1 MRKRVVSLLL
11 AAMLTAMLPACGVKE
26 QEKENSAESTV
37 EDGNEPEESSEESP
51 GESTEAAGQE
61 GTGEKEEDAETTIV
75 TIWDSDSGRKE
86 FLDEII
92 ENFNSTVGKEN
103 HVEIS
108 VEHME
113 GGDYTQQLN
122 VAFQNGVEPDIVT
135 VSAASLTEYVEKGYL
150 APLDDIAGLQDLLDS
165 SNATPIIRENAWGG
179 KMYMIQS
186 EARVIGLAYNKDMFV
201 KAGIVDENG
210 NAKPPV
216 TLGEMVEDARLLT
229 DVASQEF
236 GFCIPVGW
244 GSFVSYYLAYPAQSS
259 SGIINGMYDYR
270 TGEYDFNG
278 MRAMAEA
285 LLQMKEDGSL
295 YPGAEGLDNDPARAR
310 FAEGGIGMMMT
321 AQWDCAVWNDQF
333 PAKCDWGVAAIPV
346 EDADNA
352 YLQYSACAYS
362 RAITAKG
369 VSEGREDAIALVFS
383 YLEGEEML
391 VRGCERGIL
400 IPWNSELLEKCDFSD
415 SPKGWDEYCGLREIS
430 SPVNYP
436 VKSTDLDG
444 MDKYNKEFINN
455 VWSGQQDLEDWI
467 NAMNERYNEGAQ
479 RFMDNNPDIADV
491 MAGRVDPGLDLSR

>member
-11 AAMLTAMLPACGVKE
+11 AVVMAATLSACGVKE
-26 QEKENSAESTV
+26 QESDVSAGNTG
-37 EDGNEPEESSEESP
+37 EDTKEPEESSEEGSADSTAEE
-51 GESTEAAGQE
+51 ESG
-61 GTGEKEEDAETTIV
+61 KEENTETTIV

-92 ENFNSTVGKEN
+92 ENFNSTIGKDN
-103 HVEIS
+103 HVEIA

-150 APLDDIAGLQDLLDS
+150 APLDDIEGLQELIDS

-216 TLGEMVEDARLLT
+216 TLAEMVEDAKLLT

-244 GSFVSYYLAYPAQSS
+244 GSYVSYYLAYPAQSS

-285 LLQMKEDGSL
+285 LLRMKEDGSL

-346 EDADNA
+346 EDADHA

-369 VSEGREDAIALVFS
+369 VSEGREDAIALVFN

-400 IPWNSELLEKCDFSD
+400 IPWNSDLMEKCDFSN
-415 SPKGWDEYCGLREIS
+415 SPRGWSEYCGLRAIS

-444 MDKYNKEFINN
+444 MEKYNKEFTNN
-455 VWSGQQDLEDWI
+455 VWSGQQGLDDWI

-479 RFMDNNPDIADV
+479 RFMDNNPDLADV
-491 MAGRVDPGLDLSR
+491 MEGRVDAGLDLSR